1 MVAVI
6 VSTSA
11 FKLLITF
18 LGATVLICAVGGLV
32 LTGMGKTVPD
42 SIIGL
47 GSAALG
53 GLTAAFLRPPTDEL
67 PPPRVDSGPEDPV
80 PVAART

>member
-1 MVAVI
+1 MN
-6 VSTSA
+6 TSA

-18 LGATVLICAVGGLV
+18 LGATVLICAIGGLV
-32 LTGMGKTVPD
+32 LTGMSKTVPD

-53 GLTAAFLRPPTDEL
+53 GLTAAFLRPPTD
-67 PPPRVDSGPEDPV
+67 DDPM
-80 PVAART
+80 PVNVVNEGRGEAIPVEPA